1 MSDFQEV
8 IGKAVTDKDF
18 RKELFEDVR
27 GTLKKHSFSLEDN
40 EIERLES
47 LDVKQAESALE
58 ELEER
63 MSKSESAIIGWLN
76 E

>member
-8 IGKAVTDKDF
+8 IGKAVTDKAF
-18 RKELFEDVR
+18 RKELFDDVP
-27 GTLKKHSFSLEDN
+27 GTIEKYSFSLEPEEVEKLNAVDLDN
-40 EIERLES
+40 V
-47 LDVKQAESALE
+47 DSAFN

-63 MSKSESAIIGWLN
+63 MSKSDSAIIGWLA

>member
-8 IGKAVTDKDF
+8 IGKAVTDKAF
-18 RKELFEDVR
+18 RKELFGDVT
-27 GTLKKHSFSLEDN
+27 GTIEKYNFSLEPE
-40 EIERLES
+40 EIEKLS
-47 LDVKQAESALE
+47 SVDLKNVDSAFN

-63 MSKSESAIIGWLN
+63 MSKSESAIIGWLA

>member
-18 RKELFEDVR
+18 RKELFTDVR
-27 GTLKKHSFSLEDN
+27 GTLKANKFTLESK

-47 LDVKQAESALE
+47 LDPAEAESALE

-63 MSKSESAIIGWLN
+63 MSKSDAAIIGWLAD
-76 E
+76 